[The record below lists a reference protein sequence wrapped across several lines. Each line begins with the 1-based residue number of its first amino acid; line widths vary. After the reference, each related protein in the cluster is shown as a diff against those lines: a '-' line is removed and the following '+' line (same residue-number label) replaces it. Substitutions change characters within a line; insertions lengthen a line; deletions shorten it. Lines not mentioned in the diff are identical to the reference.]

1 MLSMHDM
8 QARSVSVSR
17 SVSEEKIS
25 FLSLCLPG
33 ITWIYL
39 LFNLGLAILFL
50 HNDFQ
55 EESVVFVIGISVAIQ
70 SILLLRIFSRHFNNN
85 AYNALF
91 FYLVSF
97 FLVYFQMPLTHIFDG
112 EISPVYL
119 KHLAYETIYPAAVYA
134 FISHTVFCMAYL
146 GCASRRPFSQVR
158 QRLMHDFSLL
168 SATRLKTVI
177 TILSCIDLVIFAF
190 FLIAAGPELY
200 LHFRY
205 YDGMYQHAFAAMV
218 FYSLHSQLQTVIISL
233 LAVHVCTI
241 RVENVKEV
249 LCHYSLLG
257 VYFLFTS
264 IFFLL
269 NGDRG
274 AYLEVFCSLAAIFF
288 LFVKAISYKK
298 IFLLF
303 LIVIPIF
310 FYIGRNR
317 NGNSS
322 DFSLWEFS
330 MENIPT
336 MDLAGQ
342 FPLWTRVLDIF
353 PQNLPYRNGQHTFH
367 DIKKLVPGLSTLL
380 LMGEETKDAT
390 EVSSGAL
397 MTEILLNNQYGAGT
411 VSLADPYIDF
421 GLKGIIVFSLIVG
434 VIFGLC
440 MKICVRSIWGSVFF
454 VHSSVFLC
462 YVAIYLCR
470 SSLISHL
477 RVLMFSGIIVCF
489 LIKLFCMKKR
499 RVRVTDLS
507 RNEFFR

>member
-1 MLSMHDM
+1 MLSEHDM
-8 QARSVSVSR
+8 QACSVPVSR
-17 SVSEEKIS
+17 NVSEEKNS
-25 FLSLCLPG
+25 FLSACLPG
-33 ITWIYL
+33 MTWIYL
-39 LFNLGLAILFL
+39 LFNLVLALLFL
-50 HNDFQ
+50 HYDFQ
-55 EESVVFVIGISVAIQ
+55 EEIVVFIIGISVVIQ
-70 SILLLRIFSRHFNNN
+70 SVLLLRIFSRHFNNN

-112 EISPVYL
+112 EISSVYL
-119 KHLAYETIYPAAVYA
+119 NHLAYETIYPATIYA
-134 FISHTVFCMAYL
+134 FISHIVFCMAYL
-146 GCASRRPFSQVR
+146 GCASRRPFSLVR
-158 QRLMHDFSLL
+158 QQLMCDFSLL
-168 SATRLKTVI
+168 SAKRLKTVI
-177 TILSCIDLVIFAF
+177 TILCCIDLVVFVF
-190 FLIAAGPELY
+190 FLMAAGPELY
-200 LHFRY
+200 LYFRY
-205 YDGMYQHAFAAMV
+205 YDGMYQNAFAAMV

-241 RVENVKEV
+241 RVENVKGI
-249 LCHYSLLG
+249 LFHYSLLG
-257 VYFLFTS
+257 FYFLFTS

-288 LFVKAISYKK
+288 LFVKAISYRK

-303 LIVIPIF
+303 LIVIPIL

-317 NGNSS
+317 NDNFS
-322 DFSLWEFS
+322 DFSPWEFS

-342 FPLWTRVLDIF
+342 FPLWTRVVDIF
-353 PQNLPYRNGQHTFH
+353 PQKLPYRNGQHTFH
-367 DIKKLVPGLSTLL
+367 DMKKMIPGLSTLL
-380 LMGEETKDAT
+380 LMGEEPKDAT

-421 GLKGIIVFSLIVG
+421 GLWGIIIFSLIVG
-434 VIFGLC
+434 LIFGLS
-440 MKICVRSIWGSVFF
+440 MKICVRSICGSVFF

-462 YVAIYLCR
+462 YVSIYLCR

-477 RVLMFSGIIVCF
+477 RVLMLSGIIVCF
-489 LIKLFCMKKR
+489 LIKFFCMKKR
-499 RVRVTDLS
+499 S
-507 RNEFFR
+507 AIEPE